1 MSIEYSDVTNKDGL
15 LQFIEFTL
23 GFPDGYIT
31 DNSTRKAQWTAILN
45 VCLDRTL
52 HTLYSADGKFQFDD
66 ANHSKNPFITFELTI
81 NQKNYNLTNDE
92 QGNLILDIHAV
103 YARQSTTS
111 PYYLLEP
118 RDMQSEG
125 DTVFTDGIT
134 RLGWPTSYDKT
145 GNLIKLDYTPS
156 ATVENGLKA
165 LINREGSYFATS
177 DTTKEAGFAGLY
189 HEVLILEAC
198 YRYARA
204 NNLVVKETLKR
215 DIGEMK
221 EELIEYQS
229 RRARDERTVMS
240 NEPIIYE

>member
-31 DNSTRKAQWTAILN
+31 DNATRKAQWTAILN

-81 NQKNYNLTNDE
+81 NQRNYNLTNDE
-92 QGNLILDIHAV
+92 QGNLILDIHAL

-111 PYYLLEP
+111 PYYLLNP
-118 RDMQSEG
+118 VDYQSIG
-125 DTVFTDGIT
+125 DDVFTDGLT
-134 RLGWPTSYDKT
+134 HTGWPTSYDKT
-145 GNLIKLDYTPS
+145 GNLIKLDLTPG

-177 DTTKEAGFAGLY
+177 DTIKEAGFAGLY
-189 HEVLILEAC
+189 HEILILEAC

-204 NNLVVKETLKR
+204 NSLVVKNDLKV
-215 DIGEMK
+215 DIKDMK
-221 EELIEYQS
+221 AELIEYQS